1 MAARKE
7 SRNNSQ
13 NSSLNFNSEHQY
25 DTLSLNFGKKKYI
38 KSIGSQMNQKQ
49 PSHYDMLSVA
59 SVISKGSKVL
69 APTNANEQNEKP
81 LPKQSK
87 FQMSHFED
95 S

>member
-1 MAARKE
+1 MKQSRKRRE
-7 SRNNSQ
+7 AKS
-13 NSSLNFNSEHQY
+13 
-25 DTLSLNFGKKKYI
+25 TLGSAVIKAMRSFI